1 MRPAPVEVFEL
12 PLSQYGSN
20 IGISDLQ
27 LPTQPQSSDEA
38 GEDSLSVGLEVAPP
52 SSPRSP
58 GMVCYTRSPGS
69 TPSSP
74 VGPATPAPDC
84 VVPGPAIID
93 SPGTGT
99 TPRAPRRPRQP
110 AQPSRHSS
118 RLTQARVG
126 AEGLA
131 PTVPEQAARRAAA
144 RNLEP
149 GTSHDSFSPSPPPIV
164 SPPTG
169 SRFSVLGSVPL
180 DHLDQ
185 VASDCRIIFR
195 GERGP
200 RREQIAAIKAKEI
213 FEGALAASRAQAEH
227 ERAAAPEPTGP
238 VQLASGPSMGPSPLP
253 RREAS
258 PTVIPQAGGIQGR
271 PPKPPSRPWTR
282 SRARSVPNRGTPPD
296 DVPQ

>member
-1 MRPAPVEVFEL
+1 
-12 PLSQYGSN
+12 
-20 IGISDLQ
+20 
-27 LPTQPQSSDEA
+27 
-38 GEDSLSVGLEVAPP
+38 VGLEVAPP

-58 GMVCYTRSPGS
+58 GVVCYARSPGS

-74 VGPATPAPDC
+74 VGPATPAPDS
-84 VVPGPAIID
+84 VGLGPILFD
-93 SPGTGT
+93 TPGTGT

-126 AEGLA
+126 AEGVA
-131 PTVPEQAARRAAA
+131 STVPEQAARHAAA
-144 RNLEP
+144 RNLDP
-149 GTSHDSFSPSPPPIV
+149 GNTHVSFSPSPSSAV

-185 VASDCRIIFR
+185 VASDCRIVFW

-200 RREQIAAIKAKEI
+200 RLEQIVALKAKEI

-227 ERAAAPEPTGP
+227 ERLAALEPSGP
-238 VQLASGPSMGPSPLP
+238 VQLAAGSSMGPSPSP
-253 RREAS
+253 GREAS
-258 PTVIPQAGGIQGR
+258 PTAIPQSGGI
-271 PPKPPSRPWTR
+271 
-282 SRARSVPNRGTPPD
+282 
-296 DVPQ
+296 

>member
-1 MRPAPVEVFEL
+1 VPPPPAVPRL
-12 PLSQYGSN
+12 PS
-20 IGISDLQ
+20 
-27 LPTQPQSSDEA
+27 P
-38 GEDSLSVGLEVAPP
+38 SLLLFD
-52 SSPRSP
+52 
-58 GMVCYTRSPGS
+58 T
-69 TPSSP
+69 
-74 VGPATPAPDC
+74 
-84 VVPGPAIID
+84 
-93 SPGTGT
+93 PGTGA

-126 AEGLA
+126 AEGVA

-144 RNLEP
+144 RNLDP
-149 GTSHDSFSPSPPPIV
+149 GNTHVSFSPSPSSAI

-185 VASDCRIIFR
+185 VASDCRIVFR

-200 RREQIAAIKAKEI
+200 RLEQIAALKAKEI

-227 ERAAAPEPTGP
+227 ERLAALEPSGP
-238 VQLASGPSMGPSPLP
+238 VQLGPGSSMGPSPSP
-253 RREAS
+253 GREAS
-258 PTVIPQAGGIQGR
+258 PTAIPQSGGIQGR

-282 SRARSVPNRGTPPD
+282 SRARSVTNRGTSSD